1 MKRMLTGSRARPLL
15 VPLAPHP
22 KRDEIKWFH
31 LLSAFRHNL
40 IEGFPRQCW
49 ERGVISV
56 PFLGSKLVLVNS
68 PEAIREMMVTK
79 AEHFG
84 RLSAG
89 KRVLSPVVGSGLALS
104 EGADWKRQRRMLAP
118 AFGPRST
125 PVIATHV
132 VRATNIAIARL
143 KLRSDHDTVDLF
155 GELGRLGLEIA
166 AAALFSMSNKRHVS
180 LIRDMMVMY
189 GASIGRPRVADF
201 ILPYWVPTP
210 AQVRR
215 TRFRRR
221 LMQLIDTVIRERAA
235 TFEPDSPRD
244 LFDLLY
250 HQMSGSAPDE
260 MADHVSTMIAAGHET
275 TAMTLFWA
283 LEILAQ
289 DSDLQKLVAS
299 EAEAIS
305 HDPVLAGES
314 LSQLRLTE
322 AVVRETLRLFPQAF
336 MIGRQAI
343 TNTTVDGSAIPRG
356 ATVLVPIWMLHRNP
370 HLWEQPDAFNPAR
383 FLGDN
388 TPDRFGYLPFG
399 AGPHVC
405 IGAGLAITEATLVL
419 AQFMRH
425 FRISRVDDPPPTPMP
440 SLSLRPDY
448 SPRYALR
455 LRDRT

>member
-1 MKRMLTGSRARPLL
+1 MA
-15 VPLAPHP
+15 
-22 KRDEIKWFH
+22 
-31 LLSAFRHNL
+31 
-40 IEGFPRQCW
+40 
-49 ERGVISV
+49 
-56 PFLGSKLVLVNS
+56 VN
-68 PEAIREMMVTK
+68 
-79 AEHFG
+79 
-84 RLSAG
+84 
-89 KRVLSPVVGSGLALS
+89 
-104 EGADWKRQRRMLAP
+104 
-118 AFGPRST
+118 
-125 PVIATHV
+125 
-132 VRATNIAIARL
+132 RL
-143 KLRSDHDTVDLF
+143 KLQSDQETADLF
-155 GELGRLGLEIA
+155 SELGRLGLEIA
-166 AAALFSMSNKRHVS
+166 AAALFSMSNERHVS
-180 LIRDMMVMY
+180 VIRDMMVMY
-189 GASIGRPRVADF
+189 GARIGRPRVADF
-201 ILPYWVPTP
+201 ILPHWVPTP

-250 HQMSGSAPDE
+250 HQMSGLAPDE

-289 DSDLQKLVAS
+289 DSDLQEQVAS

-305 HDPVLAGES
+305 HDPALAGES
-314 LSQLRLTE
+314 LSQLRFTE

-388 TPDRFGYLPFG
+388 AEADWAVAIAR
-399 AGPHVC
+399 
-405 IGAGLAITEATLVL
+405 IGADVCCSLNQPPGV
-419 AQFMRH
+419 
-425 FRISRVDDPPPTPMP
+425 VDDGFNR
-440 SLSLRPDY
+440 SGRLL
-448 SPRYALR
+448 PREAYQKPRGCQLPCSR
-455 LRDRT
+455 RVRV

>member
-1 MKRMLTGSRARPLL
+1 
-15 VPLAPHP
+15 
-22 KRDEIKWFH
+22 
-31 LLSAFRHNL
+31 
-40 IEGFPRQCW
+40 
-49 ERGVISV
+49 VIST
-56 PFLGSKLVLVNS
+56 PFLGGKLVLVNS

-89 KRVLSPVVGSGLALS
+89 KRVLSPVVGNGLALS

-132 VRATNIAIARL
+132 ICATNMAVTRL
-143 KLRSDHDTVDLF
+143 KLRSDQDTVDLF
-155 GELGRLGLEIA
+155 SELGRLGLEIA
-166 AAALFSMSNKRHVS
+166 AAALFSMSNGRHIS

-189 GASIGRPRVADF
+189 GASIGRPRAADF
-201 ILPYWVPTP
+201 VFPHWVPTP

-221 LMQLIDTVIRERAA
+221 LMKLIDTVIRERAA

-250 HQMSGSAPDE
+250 QQMSGSAPDE

-289 DSDLQKLVAS
+289 DPDLQEQVAS
-299 EAEAIS
+299 EAEAIP
-305 HDPVLAGES
+305 HNPVLAGES
-314 LSQLRLTE
+314 LSQLRFTE

-336 MIGRQAI
+336 IIGRQAI
-343 TNTTVDGSAIPRG
+343 TNTTIAGSTIPRR

-370 HLWEQPDAFNPAR
+370 HLWKQPDAFNPAR
-383 FLGDN
+383 FLEEN
-388 TPDRFGYLPFG
+388 ASDRFSYLPFG

-419 AQFMRH
+419 AQLMRH
-425 FRISRVDDPPPTPMP
+425 FRVSRVDGRPPTPMP
-440 SLSLRPDY
+440 ALSLRPDY

-455 LRDRT
+455 SRDCEPPSN

>member
-1 MKRMLTGSRARPLL
+1 MLTGSRARPLL
-15 VPLAPHP
+15 VPLSPYP
-22 KRDEIKWFH
+22 KHDELKWFH
-31 LLSAFRHNL
+31 LLSAFRYNL

-49 ERGVISV
+49 EQGLICV

-89 KRVLSPVVGSGLALS
+89 KRVLSPVVGRGLALS
-104 EGADWKRQRRMLAP
+104 EGAHWKRQRRMLAP

-125 PVIATHV
+125 SVIATHV
-132 VRATNIAIARL
+132 ARSTNMAVNRL
-143 KLRSDHDTVDLF
+143 KLRSDQGTADLF
-155 GELGRLGLEIA
+155 SELGRLGLEIA
-166 AAALFSMSNKRHVS
+166 AAALFSMSNERHVS
-180 LIRDMMVMY
+180 AIRDMMVMY

-201 ILPYWVPTP
+201 ILPHWVPTP
-210 AQVRR
+210 VQVRR
-215 TRFRRR
+215 TRFRRC

-250 HQMSGSAPDE
+250 QQMSGSAPDE

-289 DSDLQKLVAS
+289 DSDLQKQVAS
-299 EAEAIS
+299 EAEAIP
-305 HDPVLAGES
+305 HDPELAGES
-314 LSQLRLTE
+314 LSRLRFTE

-388 TPDRFGYLPFG
+388 APDRFSYLPFG

-419 AQFMRH
+419 AQFIRH
-425 FRISRVDDPPPTPMP
+425 FRISRADERPPTPVP

>member
-1 MKRMLTGSRARPLL
+1 MLTGSRARPLL
-15 VPLAPHP
+15 IPNAPHP
-22 KRDEIKWFH
+22 KRDELNWFH

-49 ERGVISV
+49 EQGVISV
-56 PFLGSKLVLVNS
+56 PFLGSMLVLINS

-132 VRATNIAIARL
+132 ARATNMAITRL
-143 KLRSDHDTVDLF
+143 KLRSDQDTVDLF
-155 GELGRLGLEIA
+155 SELGRLGLEIA
-166 AAALFSMSNKRHVS
+166 AAALFSMSNERHVS

-201 ILPYWVPTP
+201 ILPHWVPTL

-215 TRFRRR
+215 TSFRRR

-250 HQMSGSAPDE
+250 HQMNGSAPEE
-260 MADHVSTMIAAGHET
+260 MTDHVSTMIAAGHET

-289 DSDLQKLVAS
+289 DPDLQKLVAS
-299 EAEAIS
+299 EADAIS
-305 HDPVLAGES
+305 HDPLLAGES
-314 LSQLRLTE
+314 LSQLRFTE

-343 TNTTVDGSAIPRG
+343 TNTTVDGSPIPRG
-356 ATVLVPIWMLHRNP
+356 STVLVPIWMLHRNP

-383 FLGDN
+383 FLRDN
-388 TPDRFGYLPFG
+388 APDRFTYLPFG
-399 AGPHVC
+399 AGPHTC

-425 FRISRVDDPPPTPMP
+425 FRISRVEDRPPSPMP

-448 SPRYALR
+448 FPRYALR
-455 LRDRT
+455 SRD

>member
-1 MKRMLTGSRARPLL
+1 MLIGSRARPLL

-49 ERGVISV
+49 KRGVISV

-104 EGADWKRQRRMLAP
+104 EGTDWKRQRRMLAP

-132 VRATNIAIARL
+132 VRATNVAINRL
-143 KLRSDHDTVDLF
+143 KLRSDQDTADLF
-155 GELGRLGLEIA
+155 SELGRLGLEIA
-166 AAALFSMSNKRHVS
+166 AAALFSMSNERHVS
-180 LIRDMMVMY
+180 VIRDMMVMY

-201 ILPYWVPTP
+201 IFPHWVPTP
-210 AQVRR
+210 TQIRR

-221 LMQLIDTVIRERAA
+221 LMQLIDTVIRDRAA
-235 TFEPDSPRD
+235 TFEPDNPRD

-289 DSDLQKLVAS
+289 DPNLQKQVAW

-314 LSQLRLTE
+314 LSQLRYTE

-336 MIGRQAI
+336 MIGRQAM

-388 TPDRFGYLPFG
+388 APDRFSYLPFG

-425 FRISRVDDPPPTPMP
+425 FRISRVDDRPPTPMP

-455 LRDRT
+455 PRDQA

>member
-1 MKRMLTGSRARPLL
+1 
-15 VPLAPHP
+15 VPLAPRP

-250 HQMSGSAPDE
+250 HQMSGSAPEE

-305 HDPVLAGES
+305 HDPLLAGES
-314 LSQLRLTE
+314 LSQLRFTE

-343 TNTTVDGSAIPRG
+343 TNTTVDGSPIPRG

-370 HLWEQPDAFNPAR
+370 HLWEQPDVFNPAR

-388 TPDRFGYLPFG
+388 APDRFSYLPFG

-455 LRDRT
+455 SCGIN